1 MLPTLHAMTLRPI
14 LCCLLWLL
22 VALTLP
28 LLVIDHAT
36 CSQSERIRRLAGYG
50 CSQRWIANHLGVS
63 RYRVRATLAA
73 S

>member
-1 MLPTLHAMTLRPI
+1 MALRPI

-22 VALTLP
+22 VALTVP

-36 CSQSERIRRLAGYG
+36 CTQAERIRRLAGYG
-50 CSQRWIANHLGVS
+50 CSQRWIANHLGVT

-73 S
+73 N